1 MQFGV
6 LRARPSG
13 PLAIRDLGLCRFG
26 RFLVPSRGPGK
37 GGFCITSSISCT
49 YRVFFCRA
57 ARRHPLAR
65 RSADPPPVGP
75 PTRRPSDLPILRFV
89 GPADTGSILFDP
101 ASFLPAGR
109 SRIQPAH
116 PAGVSSSLACGRS
129 AGRRLPPFRRLAA
142 VRACRGT
149 HLPLRIRRRLA
160 AVLVCLDVLLACR
173 VAVPPPRAASGFRH
187 LGRRGKTRHGR
198 AARPPENIP
207 ASSMPP
213 RAPARPPHAEC
224 AA

>member
-26 RFLVPSRGPGK
+26 RFPAPSRGPGE

-57 ARRHPLAR
+57 AHRHPLTR
-65 RSADPPPVGP
+65 RSVNP
-75 PTRRPSDLPILRFV
+75 PTLRFV
-89 GPADTGSILFDP
+89 GPADTGGILFDP

-109 SRIQPAH
+109 SSIQPAH

-149 HLPLRIRRRLA
+149 YLSLRIRRRLF
-160 AVLVCLDVLLACR
+160 AVLVCLDELPACR
-173 VAVPPPRAASGFRH
+173 PALPFRASVLGRIGFSLPGETRRNASWTRRAASRSAPY
-187 LGRRGKTRHGR
+187 R
-198 AARPPENIP
+198 NIP

-213 RAPARPPHAEC
+213 RAPARPPHA
-224 AA
+224 